1 MEYDTDELDRN
12 TISSLTWYYI
22 SEFCKKHKIKNVE
35 ELEDLFLDRFKEE
48 LPYHHDNA
56 FDRGKEAG
64 YEEGLEEGY
73 KNGQMEVGNA
83 EYISMEDHL
92 DEISREKQISEE
104 QFLIGYEKGYK
115 DGADWE
121 RPQHS
126 KDKLKE
132 YDYD

>member
-1 MEYDTDELDRN
+1 MEYNIDELDRN

-22 SEFCKKHKIKNVE
+22 SEFCKKHEINVG
-35 ELEDLFLDRFKEE
+35 ELEDLFLDRLKEE
-48 LPYHHDNA
+48 LPYHHDNT
-56 FDRGKEAG
+56 FDRGRESG

-73 KNGQMEVGNA
+73 KNGTSEIGNSH
-83 EYISMEDHL
+83 YISLEDHL
-92 DEISREKQISEE
+92 EEIGKEKNRAEE
-104 QFLIGYEKGYK
+104 QFLVGYAKGYK